1 MPHIKKKKKKA
12 IGAVDI
18 KAHTHNLG
26 LATEKSSWIKK
37 KKKVSEKS
45 PFFSVELSKTDMIKA
60 NM

>member
-37 KKKVSEKS
+37 KKKK
-45 PFFSVELSKTDMIKA
+45 FQKNLHFSV
-60 NM
+60 

>member
-1 MPHIKKKKKKA
+1 MPHIKKKKKA

-37 KKKVSEKS
+37 KKSFRKISIFQCRTE
-45 PFFSVELSKTDMIKA
+45 
-60 NM
+60 

>member
-1 MPHIKKKKKKA
+1 MPHIKKKKKA

-37 KKKVSEKS
+37 KKKKVSEKS